1 VTVRDEDIRTAGL
14 MHPRD
19 FGPRANIKSSI
30 EFTEWEAAHEAG
42 CDLWRWHCNEYP
54 TTFKA
59 RVMAWYELH
68 NLVQLHQHD
77 AGLTK
82 RGRRKSG

>member
-1 VTVRDEDIRTAGL
+1 

-19 FGPRANIKSSI
+19 FSPRADIKSSI
-30 EFTEWEAAHEAG
+30 EFTEWEAAHAAN

-54 TTFKA
+54 TAFKA

-77 AGLTK
+77 AGLSK